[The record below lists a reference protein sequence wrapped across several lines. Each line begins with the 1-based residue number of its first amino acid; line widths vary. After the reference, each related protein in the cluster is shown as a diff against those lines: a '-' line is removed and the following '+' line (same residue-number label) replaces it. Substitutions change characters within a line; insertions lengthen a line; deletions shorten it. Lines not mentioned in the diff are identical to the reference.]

1 MDFTDQ
7 LSISYYQIIA
17 TLNEAH
23 HIYLVQHQ
31 NSKKIYVRKDLDVY
45 SINIYRYLYDN
56 PLPGIPRIIELYED
70 NHTLILIEE
79 YIQGSTLRELID
91 SRSLTSEQV
100 CTYLSA
106 LCDILNGLHSHNPPI
121 VHRDIKPSNIIIT
134 SFGNVVLLDFN
145 ASKYY
150 SGEEN
155 RESDTV
161 LLGTH
166 GYAAPEQYGFGES
179 SPKTDIYS
187 IGILLKEI
195 TSSLTDYP
203 KEFDKIIENCT
214 KILAEERYSSVLTLK
229 FDLGMIYKKSEAVAP
244 TPETAKS
251 FLPPGFRTRKP
262 WKMITAIA
270 VYGLVIALCSTS
282 DFKNST
288 QTETIIQRIF
298 LLLIM
303 FGDIFAL
310 FNYRDL
316 KRFFPLCKSNNLVS
330 KVIGNILM
338 VFTITFGLLA
348 IMVIILMIMKSK

>member
-17 TLNEAH
+17 TLNETH

-45 SINIYRYLYDN
+45 SIDIYRYLYDN

-155 RESDTV
+155 KESDTV

-195 TSSLTDYP
+195 SSSLADYP
-203 KEFDKIIENCT
+203 KDFDRIVENCT

-229 FDLGMIYKKSEAVAP
+229 YDLGMIYKKSETV
-244 TPETAKS
+244 THTSGKAKS
-251 FLPPGFRTRKP
+251 FLPPGFRTHKP
-262 WKMITAIA
+262 WKMIIAIV
-270 VYGLVIALCSTS
+270 VYGSLIALCSTTN
-282 DFKNST
+282 FKNSSRS
-288 QTETIIQRIF
+288 ETMVQRVF
-298 LLLIM
+298 LMLMM

-316 KRFFPLCKSNNLVS
+316 QRFFPLCKSNNLIL
-330 KVIGNILM
+330 KIIGNILLI
-338 VFTITFGLLA
+338 FTITFSLLA